1 MMRIVFMGSAET
13 SAVML
18 DTLVYMRTAEVAG
31 VVTQPDRP
39 CGPRHR
45 FRSRGFKMK
54 RLRFVAQV
62 MGVAALL
69 GAAAGCATNPVTGRS
84 ELMLVSPAE
93 EIAIDRQASPGQL
106 SSDYGAV
113 QDAALNAYVSDVGR
127 KLAQHCHRP
136 QMPYSFRVVNAVYAN
151 AYAFPGG
158 TIAITRGLLVELNNE
173 AELAALLGH
182 ELAHV
187 NARHT
192 ARAITRSTLF
202 SAALGLGGAAL
213 QARESAYTDL
223 VMTGGQLL
231 GGAGLAQYSRDQE
244 READAI
250 GMNYLVAAGYDPRG
264 MVGVMTLLTRL
275 GERNPLLVER
285 LFSSHP
291 MSAERLE
298 SAQRQATTYPAAE
311 RSSNEA
317 RFRERTAALRAVAPA
332 VRLFNQAEQAR
343 SRGDCAAGVR
353 LAREGLAI
361 APNDYAGLLILAAC
375 QNGLK
380 QPGAALITARQAA
393 AAHPR
398 EPNAQGM
405 IALTALALG
414 RHDEALAAADACE
427 RALPSDPQSRL
438 IRSHCRE
445 QIGTPPTP
453 AVPPAG
459 SPRTQPAH

>member
-1 MMRIVFMGSAET
+1 
-13 SAVML
+13 
-18 DTLVYMRTAEVAG
+18 
-31 VVTQPDRP
+31 
-39 CGPRHR
+39 
-45 FRSRGFKMK
+45 
-54 RLRFVAQV
+54 
-62 MGVAALL
+62 
-69 GAAAGCATNPVTGRS
+69 
-84 ELMLVSPAE
+84 
-93 EIAIDRQASPGQL
+93 
-106 SSDYGAV
+106 
-113 QDAALNAYVSDVGR
+113 
-127 KLAQHCHRP
+127 
-136 QMPYSFRVVNAVYAN
+136 
-151 AYAFPGG
+151 
-158 TIAITRGLLVELNNE
+158 
-173 AELAALLGH
+173 
-182 ELAHV
+182 
-187 NARHT
+187 
-192 ARAITRSTLF
+192 
-202 SAALGLGGAAL
+202 
-213 QARESAYTDL
+213 
-223 VMTGGQLL
+223 
-231 GGAGLAQYSRDQE
+231 
-244 READAI
+244 
-250 GMNYLVAAGYDPRG
+250 

-393 AAHPR
+393 AANPR
-398 EPNAQGM
+398 DPNAQGM

>member
-1 MMRIVFMGSAET
+1 
-13 SAVML
+13 
-18 DTLVYMRTAEVAG
+18 
-31 VVTQPDRP
+31 
-39 CGPRHR
+39 
-45 FRSRGFKMK
+45 MK
-54 RLRFVAQV
+54 RLRLIVHV

-69 GAAAGCATNPVTGRS
+69 AAAAGCATNPVTGRS
-84 ELMLVSPAE
+84 ELMLVSPSE

-127 KLAQHCHRP
+127 TLVQHCHRP

-158 TIAITRGLLVELNNE
+158 TIAITRGLLIELRNE
-173 AELAALLGH
+173 AELAALLSH

-202 SAALGLGGAAL
+202 STALGLGGAAL
-213 QARESAYTDL
+213 QAGKSAYTDL

-231 GGAGLAQYSRDQE
+231 GGAGLARYSRDQE

-250 GMNYLVAAGYDPRG
+250 GMNYLVAAGYDPQG
-264 MVGVMTLLTRL
+264 MVGLMTLLTRL

-298 SAQRQATTYPAAE
+298 SARRQAATIPAVG
-311 RSSNEA
+311 RPSNEA
-317 RFRERTAALRAVAPA
+317 RFRERTAALRAIAPA
-332 VRLFNQAEQAR
+332 IRLFNQAEQAR
-343 SRGDCAAGVR
+343 ARGDCAAGVR
-353 LAREGLAI
+353 LAREGLAL

-375 QNGLK
+375 QNGVK
-380 QPGAALITARQAA
+380 QPGAALVTARQAA
-393 AAHPR
+393 AVNPR

-405 IALTALALG
+405 IALTAMALG
-414 RHDEALAAADACE
+414 RHEEALAAANACE
-427 RALPSDPQSRL
+427 RALPSDPHSRF
-438 IRSHCRE
+438 IRRYCQE
-445 QIGTPPTP
+445 QLDNT
-453 AVPPAG
+453 AA
-459 SPRTQPAH
+459 SEKNKR